1 MLDHQSSD
9 MQSSSPTSSLPGA
22 SRSNLKELALRLAE
36 TGFYVFPVNLD
47 KTPRGKWKEL
57 ATNDPDAIEVIHWD
71 GLIGIYCS
79 KSKFFA
85 IDLDRKHG
93 VDGLATWEGWQDH
106 YGTAP
111 AGPAQITPHG
121 KHLLFKL
128 PENLTIPNKAGWKP
142 GIDLRSE
149 GYICTGP
156 GYAWITPPGT
166 ALPEAPAWFL
176 DLFDPQLEIK
186 PVLQNFSP
194 QTAAADYWLEKYLPR
209 ATIGRRNA
217 TGFEIAL
224 QCRDSG
230 IPRAETEALPYPEI
244 CLQGQDVY
252 SRDEWLATVKSVYDR
267 AARPAAHI
275 GTKIPAPPDLE
286 PARGSLDSAP
296 NDPENRVSQPAERP
310 RFILR
315 NAAYALQPQPPIDYI
330 VDDLITNSSV
340 NVIYGEPGSKK
351 TYTALSLAVCVANG
365 RNWLDFK
372 TRKVPVLIIDEE
384 SGEKRLSRR
393 LGEAIRGESGD
404 TTSPIFYISLAGFK
418 LDDPTD
424 PILIHALIEQTGAHL
439 VIIDALAD
447 IMDGDENDKKDVQ
460 PVFNALRK
468 IAENTDSAI
477 LIIHHSNKAGG
488 YRGSSAIKGSID
500 LMIQVTSENG
510 SNLVNFN
517 TEKNRDGDKTTW
529 AAEAI
534 WAEDQFYLKPT
545 TRQVNEHGRAE
556 AYIINFLTENGASY
570 VDVMMASAEPCSS
583 QKARQAVYSLA
594 RKGMIKRIN
603 TGKRAIYE
611 IDSSVCV

>member
-1 MLDHQSSD
+1 MEANKS
-9 MQSSSPTSSLPGA
+9 
-22 SRSNLKELALRLAE
+22 LALQLARI
-36 TGFYVFPVNLD
+36 GWRVFPCAKD
-47 KTPRGKWKEL
+47 KRPLCKWKEM
-57 ATNDPDAIEVIHWD
+57 ATNDPDMIEVLDWP
-71 GLIGIYCS
+71 GLIGIYCR
-79 KSKFFA
+79 KSGFFA
-85 IDLDRKHG
+85 IDLDCKNG
-93 VDGLATWEGWQDH
+93 VDGAATWQRWQDQ

-111 AGPAQITPHG
+111 PGPAQKTPHG

-128 PENLTIPNKAGWKP
+128 PKNLTIPNKAGWKP

-156 GYAWITPPGT
+156 GYEWITPPQT

-176 DLFDPQLEIK
+176 EAFDPGLEIK
-186 PVLQNFSP
+186 TGLQDCLSQP
-194 QTAAADYWLEKYLPR
+194 AAADYWLNKYLPR
-209 ATIGRRNA
+209 ATIGRRNE

-230 IPRAETEALPYPEI
+230 IPRAETEALPYPEL

-252 SRDEWLATVKSVYDR
+252 TRHEWLSTVKSAYDGTPR
-267 AARPAAHI
+267 QAANI
-275 GTKIPAPPDLE
+275 GTKIEQPPDLQPPGE
-286 PARGSLDSAP
+286 VFDDASTTS
-296 NDPENRVSQPAERP
+296 ENKESQPPERP
-310 RFILR
+310 RFVLR

-365 RNWLDFK
+365 KNWLDFK
-372 TRKVPVLIIDEE
+372 TRKNPVLIIDEE

-393 LGEAIRGESGD
+393 LGEAIRGEFCDS
-404 TTSPIFYISLAGFK
+404 TSPIFYISLAGFK
-418 LDDPTD
+418 LDDPND
-424 PILIHALIEQTGAHL
+424 PILIHALIEKTGARL

-500 LMIQVTSENG
+500 LMVQVTSENG

-517 TEKNRDGDKTTW
+517 TEKNRDGDKTSW

-534 WAEDQFYLKPT
+534 WTEDQFYLKPT

-556 AYIINFLTENGASY
+556 THIINFLTENGASY
-570 VDVMMASAEPCSS
+570 IDEMIASAELCSS
-583 QKARQAVYSLA
+583 QGARQAIYSLA
-594 RKGMIKRIN
+594 RKGSIIRTN
-603 TGKRAIYE
+603 TGTRRRAIYE
-611 IDSSVCV
+611 LSAPVSETNV